1 MEKFINQMIEYFEI
15 KDKQLKND
23 LTIFFYFIKYEID
36 IRSIKYFFE
45 QKI

>member
-1 MEKFINQMIEYFEI
+1 MIEYFEI

-23 LTIFFYFIKYEID
+23 LTIFFKSKKYEID